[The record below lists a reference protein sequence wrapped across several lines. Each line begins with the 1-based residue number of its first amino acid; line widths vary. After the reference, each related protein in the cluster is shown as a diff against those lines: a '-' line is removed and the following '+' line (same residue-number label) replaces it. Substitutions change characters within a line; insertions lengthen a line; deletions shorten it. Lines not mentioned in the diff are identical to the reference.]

1 MFPNVKVP
9 PPPPLRDAGGQH
21 SLPPIGIAVMGAT
34 GSGKSS
40 FINTASGSH
49 LRVGKNLKSCT
60 AEVEVADFI
69 LDGRQVILI
78 DTPGFDDTNVSDAEI
93 LKKIAAFLAVTYK
106 SGSRLAGII
115 YIHRISDDRFTGISV
130 RNFKMFRQ
138 LCGDSTLKNVVLV
151 TNMWG
156 RVEKDVGEAHEKE
169 LAEVYFRPALEKDA
183 QLARHHN
190 TTQSAHEILRRIMK
204 NDPAPLLIQRELVDE
219 GKDIKHTSAGVAV
232 NEELNKAMKR
242 HEAEMDALREDMR
255 QALEE
260 KDEWMRKELEKEA
273 SKLKV
278 QMDRVRMD
286 AVTMA
291 AKYDEERKRM
301 EQAMQRMQEQAV
313 QERQKAHEEHTIQI
327 NELRAKL
334 EGNTNT
340 SASEREELLRRIH
353 ELESQQIFTTGP
365 SRNFW
370 DRCVV
375 M

>member
-1 MFPNVKVP
+1 
-9 PPPPLRDAGGQH
+9 
-21 SLPPIGIAVMGAT
+21 
-34 GSGKSS
+34 
-40 FINTASGSH
+40 
-49 LRVGKNLKSCT
+49 
-60 AEVEVADFI
+60 
-69 LDGRQVILI
+69 
-78 DTPGFDDTNVSDAEI
+78 
-93 LKKIAAFLAVTYK
+93 
-106 SGSRLAGII
+106 
-115 YIHRISDDRFTGISV
+115 
-130 RNFKMFRQ
+130 MFRQ

-219 GKDIKHTSAGVAV
+219 GKDIKQTSAGVAV

-242 HEAEMDALREDMR
+242 HEAEMNALREDMR

-291 AKYDEERKRM
+291 TKYDEERKRM

-313 QERQKAHEEHTIQI
+313 QERQKAHEEYTKQI

-334 EGNTNT
+334 EGNTYT

-353 ELESQQIFTTGP
+353 ELESQRIYTTTGP